1 MRIDLLS
8 NWFKKNKRDFPWRK
22 DKSPYSVW
30 VSEVML
36 QQTQAAV
43 VIEYFSRWMEKFPT
57 IYSLAQAELSDVFKI
72 WEGLGYYS
80 RAKRLHEGAKDIITH
95 HAGIFPQDETQLSK
109 IAGIGPYTLGAIL
122 SFAFEK
128 KKPAVDGNVMR
139 VITRFYGIDHPI
151 EKAATKNRIYDLVL
165 SILPE
170 QSPHE
175 VMEALIEL
183 GAVICK
189 KTPTCHKCPIKEDC
203 KAFAMENTHQLPVSI
218 KKIAIEKISRKVYLC
233 LFQRKLLVKK
243 PKEDTSLMGHLY
255 QLPFFQQNS
264 NQNKPEYL
272 EKCQLLIAAE
282 EKFSQS
288 FTKYQ
293 VTLEPSIYKA
303 CELFKPE
310 GFSWLEKKELIK
322 CTFSSGDRKI
332 INWMLTKDLL

>member
-8 NWFKKNKRDFPWRK
+8 NWFNKNKRDFPWRK

-57 IYSLAQAELSDVFKI
+57 IHSLAQAELSDVFKT

-80 RAKRLHEGAKDIITH
+80 RAKRLHDGAKDIVKH
-95 HAGIFPQDETQLSK
+95 YGGIFPQDETLLCK

-139 VITRFYGIDHPI
+139 VIARFYGIDHPI
-151 EKAATKNRIYDLVL
+151 EKAATKKRMYDLVL
-165 SILPE
+165 GILPE

-189 KTPTCHKCPIKEDC
+189 KTPSCHKCPIKADC
-203 KAFAMENTHQLPVSI
+203 VAFETENTHKLPVSI

-233 LFQRKLLVKK
+233 IFHRKLLVKN
-243 PKEDTSLMGHLY
+243 PTDDTSLMSHLY
-255 QLPFFQQNS
+255 QLPFLELNS
-264 NQNKPEYL
+264 NQIEPEYL
-272 EKCQLLIAAE
+272 KKCQLFKTAE

-293 VTLEPSIYKA
+293 VTLEPLIYQA
-303 CELFKPE
+303 CELFHTQ
-310 GFSWLEKKELIK
+310 GFSWLEKKDLMK

-332 INWMLTKDLL
+332 VQWMLAKDLL